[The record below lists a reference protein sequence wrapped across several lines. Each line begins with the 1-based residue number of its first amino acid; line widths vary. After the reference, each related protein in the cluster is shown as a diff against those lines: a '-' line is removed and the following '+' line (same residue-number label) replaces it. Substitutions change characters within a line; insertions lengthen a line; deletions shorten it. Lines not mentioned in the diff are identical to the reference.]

1 MIKKVRDY
9 IDYRSFKQLM
19 VSFAALKIK
28 LINMQK
34 FTVKPMSNIA
44 QIGLEKLEGT
54 DCSLEENTDNP
65 DGVLVRSTKLSKDD
79 LNSDLKAISRAGA
92 GVNNIPVDSCTEQGI
107 VVFNTPGANA
117 NAVKELVLAGLMLSS
132 RNVYAS
138 IDFVNELVDMDQM
151 SDLEPF
157 LESNKK
163 QFKGSELAGST
174 LGVVGLGA
182 IGSKVARM
190 GVALDME
197 VVGYDPAL
205 SVEAA
210 WKLPSQVQPASSIEE
225 LFKVSDYISIHIP
238 ALPST
243 EGIINRDLFK
253 EASNLSLLNFARH
266 EVVNT
271 DDVLEYLDKGCLR
284 NFITDFPTPGLIKR
298 ANTNKDVVLLPHI
311 GASTAQ
317 AEENC
322 AVMAVNQVVDFLETG
337 NIRNSVNFP
346 NVQLKRTTEFR
357 ISIINKN
364 VPAMIGQIA
373 TALGELN
380 LNIAEMTNVSRG
392 DIAYNL
398 IDIENEV
405 NEESIS
411 KLKEIENVI
420 NVRLIR

>member
-1 MIKKVRDY
+1 MK
-9 IDYRSFKQLM
+9 
-19 VSFAALKIK
+19 
-28 LINMQK
+28 K
-34 FTVKPMSNIA
+34 FTVRPYSSIA
-44 QIGLEKLEGT
+44 KIGLEKLDGT
-54 DCSLEENTDNP
+54 SCSLNEETTSP
-65 DGVLVRSTKLSKDD
+65 DGILVRSTKLDSSH
-79 LNSDLKAISRAGA
+79 LTENLKAISRAGA
-92 GVNNIPVDSCTEQGI
+92 GVNNIPVNSCTEKGI

-138 IDFVNELVDMDQM
+138 IDFVNKLSDMKEM
-151 SDLEPF
+151 NELEPF

-163 QFKGSELAGST
+163 QFKGNELAGST

-190 GVALDME
+190 GVSLDMN
-197 VVGYDPAL
+197 VVGFDPAL

-210 WKLPSQVQPASSIEE
+210 WRLPSQVSPANSIEE
-225 LFKVSDYISIHIP
+225 LFKVSDYVSIHIP
-238 ALPST
+238 ALPT
-243 EGIINRDLFK
+243 TDGIINKDLFK
-253 EASNLSLLNFARH
+253 EANQLSLLNFARH

-271 DDVLEYLDKGCLR
+271 SDVLDFIEKGNLR
-284 NFITDFPTPGLIKR
+284 NFITDFPTPELISR
-298 ANTNKDVVLLPHI
+298 ANKEKDVILLPHI

-322 AVMAVNQVVDFLETG
+322 AVMAVNQMTDFLETG
-337 NIRNSVNFP
+337 NIKNSVNFP
-346 NVQLKRTTEFR
+346 DVKLKRTSDHR

-380 LNIAEMTNVSRG
+380 LNIAEMTNVSR
-392 DIAYNL
+392 DEVAYNL

-405 NEESIS
+405 NEESIT
-411 KLKEIENVI
+411 KLSEIENVI
-420 NVRLIR
+420 SVRLIN

>member
-1 MIKKVRDY
+1 MK
-9 IDYRSFKQLM
+9 
-19 VSFAALKIK
+19 
-28 LINMQK
+28 K
-34 FTVKPMSNIA
+34 FTVRPYSSIA
-44 QIGLEKLEGT
+44 KIGLEKLDGT
-54 DCSLEENTDNP
+54 SCSLNEETTSP
-65 DGVLVRSTKLSKDD
+65 DGILVRSTKLDSSH
-79 LNSDLKAISRAGA
+79 LTENLKAISRAGA
-92 GVNNIPVDSCTEQGI
+92 GVNNIPVNSCTEKGI

-138 IDFVNELVDMDQM
+138 IDFVNKLSDMKEM
-151 SDLEPF
+151 NELEPF

-163 QFKGSELAGST
+163 QFKGNELAGST

-190 GVALDME
+190 GVSLDMN
-197 VVGYDPAL
+197 VVGFDPAL

-210 WKLPSQVQPASSIEE
+210 WRLPSQVSPANSIEE
-225 LFKVSDYISIHIP
+225 LFKVSDYVSIHIP
-238 ALPST
+238 ALPTT
-243 EGIINRDLFK
+243 EGIINKDLFK
-253 EASNLSLLNFARH
+253 EANQLSLLNFALH

-271 DDVLEYLDKGCLR
+271 SDVLDFIEKGNLR
-284 NFITDFPTPGLIKR
+284 NFITDFPTPELISR
-298 ANTNKDVVLLPHI
+298 ANKEKDVILLPHI

-322 AVMAVNQVVDFLETG
+322 AVMAVNQMTDFLETG
-337 NIRNSVNFP
+337 NIKNSVNFP
-346 NVQLKRTTEFR
+346 DVKLKKTSDHR
-357 ISIINKN
+357 ISITNKN

-392 DIAYNL
+392 EVAYNL

-405 NEESIS
+405 NEESIT
-411 KLKEIENVI
+411 KLSEIENVI
-420 NVRLIR
+420 NVRLIN

>member
-1 MIKKVRDY
+1 MK
-9 IDYRSFKQLM
+9 
-19 VSFAALKIK
+19 
-28 LINMQK
+28 K
-34 FTVKPMSNIA
+34 FTVRPYSSIA
-44 QIGLEKLEGT
+44 KIGLEKLDGT
-54 DCSLEENTDNP
+54 SCSLNEETTSP
-65 DGVLVRSTKLSKDD
+65 DGILVRSTKLDSSH
-79 LNSDLKAISRAGA
+79 LTENLKAISRAGA
-92 GVNNIPVDSCTEQGI
+92 GVNNIPVNSCTEKGI

-138 IDFVNELVDMDQM
+138 IDFVNKLSDMKEM
-151 SDLEPF
+151 NELEPF

-163 QFKGSELAGST
+163 QFKGNELAGST

-190 GVALDME
+190 GVSLDMN
-197 VVGYDPAL
+197 VVGFDPAL

-210 WKLPSQVQPASSIEE
+210 WRLPSQVSPANSIEE
-225 LFKVSDYISIHIP
+225 LFKVSDYVSIHIP
-238 ALPST
+238 ALPTT
-243 EGIINRDLFK
+243 EGIINKDLFK
-253 EASNLSLLNFARH
+253 EASQLSLLNFARH

-271 DDVLEYLDKGCLR
+271 SDVLDFIEKGNLR
-284 NFITDFPTPGLIKR
+284 NFITDFPTPELISR
-298 ANTNKDVVLLPHI
+298 ANKEKDVILLPHI

-322 AVMAVNQVVDFLETG
+322 AVMAVNQMTDFLETG
-337 NIRNSVNFP
+337 NIKNSVNFP
-346 NVQLKRTTEFR
+346 DVKLKRTSDHR

-380 LNIAEMTNVSRG
+380 LNIAEMTNVSR
-392 DIAYNL
+392 DEVAYNL

-405 NEESIS
+405 NEESIT
-411 KLKEIENVI
+411 KLNEIENVI
-420 NVRLIR
+420 NVRLIN

>member
-1 MIKKVRDY
+1 
-9 IDYRSFKQLM
+9 
-19 VSFAALKIK
+19 
-28 LINMQK
+28 MQE
-34 FTVKPMSNIA
+34 FLVKPLSNIA
-44 QIGLEKLEGT
+44 QVGLDKLEGT
-54 DCSLEENTDNP
+54 SCDLNESTSEP
-65 DGVLVRSTKLSKDD
+65 DGVLVRSTKLSSED
-79 LNSDLKAISRAGA
+79 LTDNLKAISRAGA
-92 GVNNIPVDSCTEQGI
+92 GVNNIPVEECTKKGI

-132 RNVYAS
+132 RNIYAS
-138 IDFVNELVDMDQM
+138 IDFVNDLTDKIEM
-151 SDLEPF
+151 SELEPY

-163 QFKGSELAGST
+163 QFKGNELSGSS

-197 VVGYDPAL
+197 VIGFDPAL

-210 WKLPSQVQPASSIEE
+210 WKLPSQVKPATTLEE
-225 LFKVSDYISIHIP
+225 LFRVSDYISIHIP
-238 ALPST
+238 ALPTT
-243 EGIINRDLFK
+243 EKIINKDLFK
-253 EASNLSLLNFARH
+253 FSNNLSLLNFARH

-271 DDVLEYLDKGCLR
+271 RDVLNFIDKGNLR
-284 NFITDFPTPGLIKR
+284 NFITDFPTPELIQR
-298 ANTNKDVVLLPHI
+298 ANEKKDVILLPHI

-322 AVMAVNQVVDFLETG
+322 AVMAVNQLTEFLQTG
-337 NIRNSVNFP
+337 NIVNSVNFP
-346 NVQLKRTTEFR
+346 DVRLNRTTDYR

-373 TALGELN
+373 TELGELK
-380 LNIAEMTNVSRG
+380 LNIAEMTNVSKG

-405 NEESIS
+405 SEESIN
-411 KLKEIENVI
+411 KLKGIENVI
-420 NVRLIR
+420 DVRLIG

>member
-1 MIKKVRDY
+1 MK
-9 IDYRSFKQLM
+9 
-19 VSFAALKIK
+19 
-28 LINMQK
+28 K
-34 FTVKPMSNIA
+34 FTVRPYSSIA
-44 QIGLEKLEGT
+44 KIGLEKLDGT
-54 DCSLEENTDNP
+54 SCSLNEETTSP
-65 DGVLVRSTKLSKDD
+65 DGILVRSTKLDSSH
-79 LNSDLKAISRAGA
+79 LTENLKAISRAGA
-92 GVNNIPVDSCTEQGI
+92 GVNNIPLNSCTEKGI

-138 IDFVNELVDMDQM
+138 IDFVNKLSDMKEM
-151 SDLEPF
+151 NELEPF

-163 QFKGSELAGST
+163 QFKGNELAGST

-190 GVALDME
+190 GVSLDMN
-197 VVGYDPAL
+197 VVGFDPAL

-210 WKLPSQVQPASSIEE
+210 WRLPSQVSPANSIEE
-225 LFKVSDYISIHIP
+225 LFKVSDYVSIHIP
-238 ALPST
+238 ALPTT
-243 EGIINRDLFK
+243 EGIINKDLFK
-253 EASNLSLLNFARH
+253 EASQLSLLNFARH

-271 DDVLEYLDKGCLR
+271 SDVLDFIEKGNLR
-284 NFITDFPTPGLIKR
+284 NFITDFPTPELISR
-298 ANTNKDVVLLPHI
+298 ANKEKDVILLPHI

-322 AVMAVNQVVDFLETG
+322 AVMAVNQMTDFLETG
-337 NIRNSVNFP
+337 NIKNSVNFP
-346 NVQLKRTTEFR
+346 DVKLKRTSDHR

-380 LNIAEMTNVSRG
+380 LNIAEMTNVSR
-392 DIAYNL
+392 DEVAYNL

-405 NEESIS
+405 NEESIT
-411 KLKEIENVI
+411 KLSEIEIVI
-420 NVRLIR
+420 NVRLIN